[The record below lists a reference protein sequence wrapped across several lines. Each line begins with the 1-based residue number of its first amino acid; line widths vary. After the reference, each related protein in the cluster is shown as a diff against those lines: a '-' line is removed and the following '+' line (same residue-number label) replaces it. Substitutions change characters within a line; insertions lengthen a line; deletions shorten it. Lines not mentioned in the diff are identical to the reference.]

1 MKSYSNLLSAF
12 MALVLSIPT
21 VDGVNVRFKLPATNA
36 FLEAAEATARAR
48 KIMAAAEN
56 ADKLE
61 DNTHAQKPL
70 LKNVN
75 IIRQIDLYS
84 ANLTNLI
91 SKLN

>member
-1 MKSYSNLLSAF
+1 

-70 LKNVN
+70 LKM
-75 IIRQIDLYS
+75 
-84 ANLTNLI
+84 
-91 SKLN
+91 